1 MSPREYIPGDTVF
14 AKLKGYPWW
23 PARIENDKEIP
34 PKVLKQ
40 KTKSKG
46 LLYTVFFYGSRD
58 YGFFGPDCIRPFD
71 REAVERDL
79 RDKKFKTKDL
89 ENAVHQALDPS
100 ILRAQEEA
108 EAAAAAAE
116 EEEDEEEPEEEED
129 DEEEK
134 AAEDDEEEEPVVK
147 PKRKDRKKPISPADK
162 KKKAPTS
169 KKRAASK
176 KNIEDENENENEDDA
191 EDNEATSTPPP
202 STTQSKKT
210 KAATKKAPSE
220 KKRARLSEPESAT
233 ENDRKKRRKSL
244 STEQEEDHHTK
255 RESSTVSRKSEEPNS
270 HNSIGHIEKQD
281 DLDMFKK
288 TPEYKK
294 IYHIRHKLQKLVYEK
309 KPGEIAKDDFARVSQ
324 VVKEIEDSQMTYDL
338 LRYTKIGKVVK
349 FACSYDYGDDEHKIN
364 QRCQQLMKNWKSL
377 IIPETRSASV
387 EQHEQQS

>member
-34 PKVLKQ
+34 TKILKQ

-79 RDKKFKTKDL
+79 KDKKFKTKDL

-116 EEEDEEEPEEEED
+116 DEEDEEDGPEEGDD
-129 DEEEK
+129 DEEDK
-134 AAEDDEEEEPVVK
+134 AAENEDEEDEPVVK
-147 PKRKDRKKPISPADK
+147 PKRKDP
-162 KKKAPTS
+162 
-169 KKRAASK
+169 
-176 KNIEDENENENEDDA
+176 
-191 EDNEATSTPPP
+191 
-202 STTQSKKT
+202 QSKKT
-210 KAATKKAPSE
+210 KATTKKASPSE

-233 ENDRKKRRKSL
+233 EADRKKR
-244 STEQEEDHHTK
+244 
-255 RESSTVSRKSEEPNS
+255 RESSTVSRKSEEPSN
-270 HNSIGHIEKQD
+270 HNSVGHIEKQE

-288 TPEYKK
+288 TAEYKK